1 MAPAYNRT
9 DKETILFFSAQI
21 IYDETSMKER
31 DKVFVIINPN
41 ASKGRG
47 AGKVQ
52 KIKACFEEHGIHADF
67 YLTKCENDGEKASLE
82 ACLKGYST
90 VVAAGGDGAVNEVVN
105 GIMKSG
111 TDTDIAQAVQL
122 IARRQAR
129 KIDVGYLEGGRFP
142 SGRYFL
148 NGTGF
153 GFEPAINFKAGEY
166 RHLNGMPSY
175 IVAFFHCLVHL
186 PVSYKVKMTIDG
198 RVFNLESQQISVS
211 NGRRMGSAFILAP
224 HAVLDDGLLDI
235 VFSNRPV
242 VRREVIPMV
251 LSFFRGTQ
259 LEKCSFMQEER
270 GREVLIESAEENMK
284 IHTDGELVSL
294 SAGRCL
300 VRLLPSSL
308 NLHYT
313 RSSF

>member
-1 MAPAYNRT
+1 MNEKDR
-9 DKETILFFSAQI
+9 
-21 IYDETSMKER
+21 
-31 DKVFVIINPN
+31 VFVIINPH

-47 AGKVQ
+47 AGKAE
-52 KIKACFEEHGIHADF
+52 KIRTCFEEHGIHADF

-111 TDTDIAQAVQL
+111 TDTEMGIIPIGRGNDFAWMAGIPCDIAQAVQL

-175 IVAFFHCLVHL
+175 MVAFFHCLLHL
-186 PVSYKVKMTIDG
+186 PASYKVKMTIDG
-198 RVFNLESQQISVS
+198 KEFNFESQQISVS

-251 LSFFRGTQ
+251 FSFFRGTQ

-270 GREVLIESAEENMK
+270 GREVIIESAEDNMK

>member
-1 MAPAYNRT
+1 MNEKDR
-9 DKETILFFSAQI
+9 
-21 IYDETSMKER
+21 
-31 DKVFVIINPN
+31 VFVIINPH

-47 AGKVQ
+47 AGKAE
-52 KIKACFEEHGIHADF
+52 KIRACFEEHGIHADF
-67 YLTKCENDGEKASLE
+67 YLTKCENDGERAGLE
-82 ACLKGYST
+82 ACLKGYSS

-111 TDTDIAQAVQL
+111 TDTKMGIIPLGRGNDFAWMAGIPSDITQAVQL

-142 SGRYFL
+142 EGRYFL

-153 GFEPAINFKAGEY
+153 GFEPAINFKAAEY
-166 RHLNGMPSY
+166 KHLNGMPSY
-175 IVAFFHCLVHL
+175 IVAFFHCLLHL
-186 PVSYKVKMTIDG
+186 PSSYKVKMTIDG
-198 RVFNLESQQISVS
+198 RTFNLESQQISVS

-224 HAVLDDGLLDI
+224 HAVLDDGLLDV

-259 LEKCSFMQEER
+259 LETCSFMQEER
-270 GREVLIESAEENMK
+270 GKEIIIESAEDNMK
-284 IHTDGELVSL
+284 IHTDGEFVSL
-294 SAGRCL
+294 SADKCR
-300 VRLLPSSL
+300 VKLLPSSL
-308 NLHYT
+308 NLFYT
-313 RSSF
+313 RSGF

>member
-1 MAPAYNRT
+1 MLQK
-9 DKETILFFSAQI
+9 DILL
-21 IYDETSMKER
+21 
-31 DKVFVIINPN
+31 IINPN
-41 ASKGRG
+41 ASKGKGRHRAHEIRELLAGYGRACTVAYTREPGHARNLARRG
-47 AGKVQ
+47 AS
-52 KIKACFEEHGIHADF
+52 
-67 YLTKCENDGEKASLE
+67 Y
-82 ACLKGYST
+82 GYR
-90 VVAAGGDGAVNEVVN
+90 VIVAAGGDGTVNEVLN
-105 GIMKSG
+105 GIMHSG
-111 TDTDIAQAVQL
+111 VSGISMGIIPIGRGNDFAWMAGIPCDIEQAVHL

-175 IVAFFHCLVHL
+175 IVAFFHCLLHL
-186 PVSYKVKMTIDG
+186 PASYKVKMTIDG
-198 RVFNLESQQISVS
+198 KEFNFESQQISVS

-251 LSFFRGTQ
+251 FSFFRGTQ

-270 GREVLIESAEENMK
+270 GREVIIESAEDNMK